1 MSQHRGNDEDL
12 LRRALHA
19 AADSVEPSDDGLERI
34 RARLRAPHPR
44 PVAWMLAAY
53 SEMPHRALGA
63 LHSGWVWLR
72 TVLGTAHERWRARP
86 GTLHRQAHLAPAG
99 VATAIITAAL
109 LVVMTASA
117 LTLRQTFV
125 HAGVPIRGAEGSGP
139 SGAGG
144 PGLNGNGSQFSS
156 GGQAVTGTTPST
168 PSRSTRPSSPP
179 TPIASASPS
188 SLASPSPTASPSSPP
203 SASWPTGPSS
213 PGALSSPANPS
224 SPASISPSSSTGPEQ
239 SVSGNVTWAGAAGPA
254 AASQYFGYPYPNAPQ
269 CTTGPQVCAPDKWGF
284 YQGQSTSWVAYRL
297 NELNGVAFISIYGSQ
312 QWSDASYWATAA
324 GNLNIEVS
332 QAPALGS
339 VAWWPDSPAHPGG
352 LVGYVEEVN
361 SPTSIIISEMNWDGG
376 NGFRLVTVTKSGS
389 DWPTDFLHIADR

>member
-1 MSQHRGNDEDL
+1 MSQHRGDHEDL

-34 RARLRAPHPR
+34 RARLRAPYPR
-44 PVAWMLAAY
+44 PVAWMMAAY
-53 SEMPHRALGA
+53 SEMPRRALGA
-63 LHSGWVWLR
+63 LRSGWVWLR
-72 TVLGTAHERWRARP
+72 TVLGTADERWRARP
-86 GTLHRQAHLAPAG
+86 GTLHPQARLAPAG
-99 VATAIITAAL
+99 LATAMITAAL
-109 LVVMTASA
+109 LVAMTASA

-125 HAGVPIRGAEGSGP
+125 HAGVPIRAAEGSGP

-188 SLASPSPTASPSSPP
+188 SLATPSPTASPSSPP

-213 PGALSSPANPS
+213 PGALSSPTNPS
-224 SPASISPSSSTGPEQ
+224 SPASISPSSSTAPGQ
-239 SVSGNVTWAGAAGPA
+239 SVSGNVTWTGTAGPA

-269 CTTGPQVCAPDKWGF
+269 CTTGPRVCAPDKWGF

-312 QWSDASYWATAA
+312 QWGDASYWATAA
-324 GNLNIEVS
+324 GNLNIELS

-339 VAWWPDSPAHPGG
+339 VAWWPDSRAHPGG

-361 SPTSIIISEMNWDGG
+361 SPTSIIISEMNWDNG
-376 NGFRLVTVTKSGS
+376 NGFRLVTVTESGS
-389 DWPTDFLHIADR
+389 DWPADFLHIADR